1 MGGSLDPSGLSFIK
15 ENNNVNTQSSF
26 VRKICACGLVSL
38 VAHLVWADS
47 PILADDLIWLPIGDS
62 ITEGEQY
69 MGHADQG
76 DVNTRGGY
84 RYQLWREMEEEY
96 GQSTISVGYRTG
108 HQGTVED
115 PATCHWAWHAA
126 QYGGVI
132 MHDSDGSHGAAGM
145 DVESTLEVAGY
156 PDVITVLIGV
166 NDCSF
171 TDKSDAQIGKVFT
184 TWQNMLVKLSTLR
197 PKSTICVS
205 TLLPAGG
212 DRSYIDKF
220 NTLVRNAVNANEE
233 PFNCANVVFADM
245 HQDAFGGTFNS
256 QYFKGDSLHPNE
268 TGAKLIGAAF
278 SKYLKDVVADRATH
292 AAELVSVDNGT
303 AGFVTVRFNKA
314 LKSVTSATLTITG
327 TDVEDE
333 EVTLTLTN
341 GAIDATNQRLL
352 KFATSE
358 ALKGGTYTA
367 TIALAGTDGNG
378 LELPASLTLDDSEFV
393 EILGS
398 GAENNVPASLR
409 DGLTKHGTLTMADGA
424 VSDGIGSGD
433 NFAGNGPGEQFAT
446 ASELPQYVKRVAYYM
461 ELKRPGQPA
470 QFVWASMDATT
481 GFSSNSARV
490 GIPTTTS
497 GNVKALVNNLQVYG
511 NRGNFTNSEI
521 DADGNS
527 ADVGIVEFS
536 PYDWSATDQAG
547 FPQDFNANYN
557 GWNDTLGTSTLKGCM
572 QIAKVLRTSGF
583 DNYTNPGAEMLFAY
597 NNFNCA
603 TATDIAIGSFSTHR
617 KNNGNT
623 CTVVNDWT
631 DFVANTAYEKFAV
644 NAYEVKKLEIWFEEG
659 EAPQV
664 LDIPAGDTVI
674 KSASDPLT
682 VPVTGEGRLVLENY
696 LPTDSTILESL
707 QNGETWTGTVEIRNY
722 APTANYGIIYFQN
735 YANANSTV
743 ALNSVTVT
751 MYTGEGTHPDQSF
764 GALEIMDGGW
774 TTGTGDFTINPLYNC
789 NLKGSGPI
797 TINHRGKNGTVYFCG
812 DHSNFSGSINFATN
826 ADKGVVLA
834 PAGTGRTTGIAAKNV
849 MIHANTTT
857 SISGSTNGTVV
868 GSGTIVSD
876 GAMPSAAIQK
886 NLKATTWTGTL
897 WLKNITSDQNRNPS
911 VLGNSS
917 STVRYTN
924 VSGWMNSGAYDPTVD
939 IVNGANGNGFTFTN
953 GSSGWETGKIVKFAR
968 LTGTGTLKLNWSKT
982 FPLHLPDVS
991 GFTGTI
997 NCAQANGIGVILGS
1011 EATISEGGSGKIA
1024 IPAAAE
1030 VQIAYGTTWTAA
1042 NGVVGTGKVKVPAIN
1057 NAAFLDVRKYGNDTT
1072 VELAGV
1078 SGNNSYPINANTT
1091 TSPKVVLAG
1100 DVAFC
1105 NGFGGYTLTWSE
1117 VSGTG
1122 NFSVSKGSNGIQN
1135 YIISTLK
1142 GYTGAI
1148 TAKSNTTLTIGKV
1161 VTTLTETP
1169 ATATKVVTFGSGCV
1183 KDKVIVTNL
1192 AICLAN
1198 GTDITEDVTIEKT
1211 NAGITIVKKAPALP
1225 EWINDQSEEQVA
1237 AYNTWAEANG
1247 VTDPTTAKHEA
1258 FAFNCANDDDAIV
1271 AEKEAFVITS
1281 ITIVDGVVTVTAKST
1296 NTASE
1301 AFNITPVIKGSATV
1315 NGDYNLNQDDEAARF
1330 FKAFIEL

>member
-1 MGGSLDPSGLSFIK
+1 MLDLSGLSFIK

-47 PILADDLIWLPIGDS
+47 PILADDLLWLPIGDS

-126 QYGGVI
+126 QYGGAI
-132 MHDSDGSHGAAGM
+132 MYDANGSHGAAGLCL
-145 DVESTLEVAGY
+145 DSTLEVAGY

-171 TDKSDAQIGKVFT
+171 SGAVVSKVFDSWVAMIT
-184 TWQNMLVKLSTLR
+184 KLSAKR

-212 DRSYIDKF
+212 KRTYTDTF
-220 NTLVRNAVNANEE
+220 NTLVRNAATAKEA

-245 HQDAFGGTFNS
+245 HHDAFNETFNS
-256 QYFKGDSLHPNE
+256 QYFKGDQLHPNE

-327 TDVEDE
+327 TDVEGTP
-333 EVTLTLTN
+333 VSLTLTN

-398 GAENNVPASLR
+398 GAENNVPAAFRS
-409 DGLTKHGTLTMADGA
+409 GLTKHGTLAMGD
-424 VSDGIGSGD
+424 D
-433 NFAGNGPGEQFAT
+433 NFAGNGPGSQFTT
-446 ASELPQYVKRVAYYM
+446 ANELPQYVKRVAYYM

-470 QFVWASMDATT
+470 QFVWASMDAST
-481 GFSSNSARV
+481 GFGSRSINV
-490 GIPTTTS
+490 GIPTS
-497 GNVKALVNNLQVYG
+497 MSCNVKAIVNNLQVYG
-511 NRGNFTNSEI
+511 NRGNFTNSVI
-521 DADGNS
+521 DSEGNS
-527 ADVGIVEFS
+527 SDQGIVEFT
-536 PYDWSATDQAG
+536 PWTWTATDQPDYPA
-547 FPQDFNANYN
+547 DFNGGKF

-572 QIAKVLRTSGF
+572 QIAKIRRTT
-583 DNYTNPGAEMLFAY
+583 DIDKYTNLAAEMLFAY

-617 KNNGNT
+617 HNSGSDAG
-623 CTVVNDWT
+623 VVYDWT
-631 DFVANTAYEKFAV
+631 DFVSKYAYTKFAAD
-644 NAYEVKKLEIWFEEG
+644 AYEVKSLEIWAEEG
-659 EAPQV
+659 EEPQD
-664 LDIPAGDTVI
+664 LYIAAGETVT

-682 VPVTGEGRLVLENY
+682 LPVRGAGRLVLENY
-696 LPTDSTILESL
+696 LPTDSAILESL
-707 QNGETWTGTVEIRNY
+707 WNSATWTGTVEIKNY
-722 APTANYGIIYFQN
+722 TKPTGETFGILNFMQYGN
-735 YANANSTV
+735 TSSTI
-743 ALNSVTVT
+743 ALNNVTTT
-751 MYTGEGTHPDQSF
+751 MYTGANGFVDQNLGT
-764 GALEIMDGGW
+764 LEIMEGGW
-774 TTGTGDFTINPLYNC
+774 TSHAGDFTISPLYNC
-789 NLKGSGPI
+789 NLKGDGAI
-797 TINHRGKNGTVYFCG
+797 TINHCGKSGTVYFCG

-834 PAGTGRTTGIAAKNV
+834 PAGNARTTIGPAARQIL
-849 MIHANTTT
+849 IHANTTVR
-857 SISGSTNGTVV
+857 IAGTVNGRV
-868 GSGTIVSD
+868 NL
-876 GAMPSAAIQK
+876 AAR
-886 NLKATTWTGTL
+886 T
-897 WLKNITSDQNRNPS
+897 NP
-911 VLGNSS
+911 
-917 STVRYTN
+917 TY
-924 VSGWMNSGAYDPTVD
+924 
-939 IVNGANGNGFTFTN
+939 F
-953 GSSGWETGKIVKFAR
+953 
-968 LTGTGTLKLNWSKT
+968 
-982 FPLHLPDVS
+982 
-991 GFTGTI
+991 
-997 NCAQANGIGVILGS
+997 
-1011 EATISEGGSGKIA
+1011 
-1024 IPAAAE
+1024 
-1030 VQIAYGTTWTAA
+1030 
-1042 NGVVGTGKVKVPAIN
+1042 
-1057 NAAFLDVRKYGNDTT
+1057 DVRNYGNDETI
-1072 VELAGV
+1072 VEIAGID
-1078 SGNNSYPINANTT
+1078 GNNAYPINGTIT
-1091 TSPKVVLAG
+1091 SSPKVVLAG
-1100 DVAFC
+1100 DVTFS
-1105 NGFGGYTLTWSE
+1105 NGFSGSSLTWAE
-1117 VSGTG
+1117 VSGSG
-1122 NFSVSKGSNGIQN
+1122 NFTVSKGSNGIQN
-1135 YIISTLK
+1135 YVISTLK

-1169 ATATKVVTFGSGCV
+1169 ATATKIVTFGSGCV
-1183 KDKVIVTNL
+1183 ADKVLTTNL

-1198 GTDITEDVTIEKT
+1198 GTDITEDVTIKKT

-1301 AFNITPVIKGSATV
+1301 AFNITPVIKGSATI